1 VRNATFLDVDP
12 NVTRVG
18 GSLRWQANPSEASG
32 ATFTL
37 LWADADR
44 KIVGPVGNRGW
55 NSAESY
61 AFSLPIGMSLPAG
74 AAYLVV
80 VAGPQGV
87 AYVPV
92 ADATAPDQVMAGVR
106 TALDRAGD
114 GLRMDDVAAF
124 LRTGAD
130 LTGDG
135 LLNRSDIS
143 LILHSISSRA
153 LE

>member
-1 VRNATFLDVDP
+1 MP
-12 NVTRVG
+12 
-18 GSLRWQANPSEASG
+18 
-32 ATFTL
+32 
-37 LWADADR
+37 
-44 KIVGPVGNRGW
+44 
-55 NSAESY
+55 AE
-61 AFSLPIGMSLPAG
+61 

-80 VAGPQGV
+80 VAGPQGL

-106 TALDRAGD
+106 TALGRIGD
-114 GLRMDDVAAF
+114 GLQMNDVAAF

-135 LLNRSDIS
+135 LLNRTDIS
-143 LILHSISSRA
+143 LILHSISAHA